1 MARTI
6 AVALPKGG
14 VGKTTTA
21 VNLAASLAVAE
32 RRTLLVDMDT
42 FGASGLSLGFTEG
55 TIKGGLYEVFN
66 FITSLPSV
74 IHHTAL
80 RHLDFIPSNV
90 QSLQMEERML
100 KLAENRSI
108 FRSALRGLSQQYEY
122 IVLDCPP
129 FLRGMCTNALNAAD
143 SVLIPVKSGH
153 FALDAVDKLFRY
165 IEWMREVVNKPLEI
179 EGILLTMLESNTRV
193 TDITLREL
201 NAKYRRY
208 LFQTSIP
215 KNSTLSEASFYG
227 KPAVLFNVNSR
238 GAAAYLELARE
249 IIARTAPPPQA
260 EPSPQATGQAKAP
273 VQTFS
278 TPHT

>member
-32 RRTLLVDMDT
+32 RHTLLVDMDT

-74 IHHTAL
+74 IHKTAL
-80 RHLDFIPSNV
+80 HHLDFIPSNV
-90 QSLQMEERML
+90 QSLQMEDRML

-108 FRSALRGLSQQYEY
+108 FRNALRGLAQDYDY

-165 IEWMREVVNKPLEI
+165 IEWMHDVANKSLEI
-179 EGILLTMLESNTRV
+179 EGILLTMLESHTRV
-193 TDITLREL
+193 TDITIREL

-215 KNSTLSEASFYG
+215 KNSALSEASFYG

-238 GAAAYLELARE
+238 GATAYLDLARE
-249 IIARTAPPPQA
+249 IIGRSATAQPETTQAGAAQARI
-260 EPSPQATGQAKAP
+260 
-273 VQTFS
+273 QTF
-278 TPHT
+278 

>member
-1 MARTI
+1 MTRII

-21 VNLAASLAVAE
+21 VNLAASFAVAE
-32 RRTLLVDMDT
+32 RKTLLVDMDT

-66 FITSLPSV
+66 FITGLPSV
-74 IHHTAL
+74 IHPTAL

-100 KLAENRSI
+100 KLADNRSI
-108 FRSALRGLSQQYEY
+108 FRNALRGVANNYDF

-153 FALDAVDKLFRY
+153 FALDAVDKLFKY
-165 IEWMREVVNKPLEI
+165 IEWMREVTNKSIEI

-201 NAKYRRY
+201 HAKYKPH

-215 KNSTLSEASFYG
+215 KNSALSEASFYG

-238 GAAAYLELARE
+238 GAAAYLALAQE
-249 IIARTAPPPQA
+249 IVARYPLAPAESEQAANAQPQV
-260 EPSPQATGQAKAP
+260 Q
-273 VQTFS
+273 VQTF
-278 TPHT
+278 